1 MFNKKTLALLC
12 LAFLLLAGNSWA
24 QPLKQKEVLETLTKV
39 NGYFMKKYADYRLPS
54 FYKKMRPSDIWTRT
68 VYYEG
73 LLSLYSI
80 YPLDEYYDYAYGWA
94 DFHEWGFHR
103 GTTTRHADNYSPGQ
117 IYLDLYR
124 LCPNDA
130 EKIRKTRAN
139 INMLVN
145 TPQVNEWWW
154 IDAIQMGA
162 PIFAK
167 LGRLTGEQKYFD
179 KMWAMYAYTR
189 NEHGGNGMFNPKE
202 GLWWRDQDFDPPYKE
217 PNGED
222 CYWSR
227 GNGWVYVALTRIM
240 DEIPADE
247 KHRADYLADFLTMSE
262 ALKKC
267 QREDGFWNVSLHD
280 PDHFGGKELTGTS
293 LFVCGMA
300 WGINQGLL
308 DRAEYLP
315 IVEKAWNAMVK
326 DAVHKNGF
334 LGYVQGT
341 GKEPKD
347 GQPVTYDSVPDFED
361 FGTGCF
367 LLAGS
372 EVYKLAGE

>member
-54 FYKKMRPSDIWTRT
+54 FYKKMRSSNIWTRT

-189 NEHGGNGMFNPKE
+189 NEHGGNGMFNPKD

>member
-54 FYKKMRPSDIWTRT
+54 FYKKMRPSNIWTRT

-103 GTTTRHADNYSPGQ
+103 GTTPRHADNYSPGQ

-189 NEHGGNGMFNPKE
+189 NEHGGFGMFIPKD

-240 DEIPADE
+240 DEIPADK
-247 KHRADYLADFLTMSE
+247 KHRAAYLAAFLTMSE